1 MAYKQK
7 TPMLHCAATVMHS
20 KPWDKMRN
28 RTAAVS
34 GRGDGN
40 KVGLA
45 HAEKMRSPLNKKDTL
60 KDVVGQ
66 LKKASKMHLGQAKV
80 VQKHIDDMKK
90 ESPLNKQKG
99 GGTTKTC
106 LPASKIRSMS
116 KEERQKLV
124 NSKKSAGAKGKY
136 KRSSKTNVKG
146 ARKPGATLRDWFEKE
161 DWRRVDDPSK
171 KCGE

>member
-1 MAYKQK
+1 MAYTSPFNKDK
-7 TPMLHCAATVMHS
+7 TLSSV
-20 KPWDKMRN
+20 
-28 RTAAVS
+28 VS
-34 GRGDGN
+34 
-40 KVGLA
+40 
-45 HAEKMRSPLNKKDTL
+45 
-60 KDVVGQ
+60 Q
-66 LKKASKMHLGQAKV
+66 LKNASKMHLAQAKIV
-80 VQKHIDDMKK
+80 DKHIEDMEKG
-90 ESPLNKQKG
+90 SPAKKQKG

-106 LPASKIRSMS
+106 LPASKIKSMS

-124 NSKKSAGAKGKY
+124 NSKKSSGAKGKY

>member
-1 MAYKQK
+1 MAYVQSNSPFNCWKGYRRD
-7 TPMLHCAATVMHS
+7 TS
-20 KPWDKMRN
+20 KPEFSKGSC
-28 RTAAVS
+28 VKS
-34 GRGDGN
+34 
-40 KVGLA
+40 
-45 HAEKMRSPLNKKDTL
+45 SPAT
-60 KDVVGQ
+60 
-66 LKKASKMHLGQAKV
+66 
-80 VQKHIDDMKK
+80 
-90 ESPLNKQKG
+90 KQKG

-116 KEERQKLV
+116 KEQRQKLV

-146 ARKPGATLRDWFEKE
+146 ARKKGATLRDWFEKE

>member
-7 TPMLHCAATVMHS
+7 TPMMHCAATVMHS
-20 KPWDKMRN
+20 KPWNKMRN

-45 HAEKMRSPLNKKDTL
+45 HAEKLRETPL
-60 KDVVGQ
+60 Q
-66 LKKASKMHLGQAKV
+66 
-80 VQKHIDDMKK
+80 
-90 ESPLNKQKG
+90 KQKG

-106 LPASKIRSMS
+106 LPASKIRNMS

-124 NSKKSAGAKGKY
+124 NSKKAAGAKGKY

-146 ARKPGATLRDWFEKE
+146 ARKKGATLRDWFEKE

>member
-1 MAYKQK
+1 MAFKI
-7 TPMLHCAATVMHS
+7 T
-20 KPWDKMRN
+20 
-28 RTAAVS
+28 
-34 GRGDGN
+34 
-40 KVGLA
+40 
-45 HAEKMRSPLNKKDTL
+45 SPLSCWKGYERVPGTKPGE
-60 KDVVGQ
+60 KGSCR
-66 LKKASKMHLGQAKV
+66 KS
-80 VQKHIDDMKK
+80 
-90 ESPLNKQKG
+90 SPVTKQKG

-116 KEERQKLV
+116 KEQREKLV

-146 ARKPGATLRDWFEKE
+146 ARKKGATLRDWFEKE